1 MGSWPLLDSGLVA
14 VCCLDYAFLAV
25 SGLGSGILAVDCG
38 LLAASGLDSG
48 LLAGSG
54 LNFVSA
60 QQIKIQAELFPNASP
75 NLILQKKSTN
85 SRSPPVGP
93 ML

>member
-1 MGSWPLLDSGLVA
+1 
-14 VCCLDYAFLAV
+14 
-25 SGLGSGILAVDCG
+25 LAVDCG

-60 QQIKIQAELFPNASP
+60 QQIKIQAELFPNANP
-75 NLILQKKSTN
+75 NLILQKNPQTPDRPLWARCYISIYIKH
-85 SRSPPVGP
+85 VYK
-93 ML
+93 